1 MKSKSYNGQ
10 VIPINRDNVDTD
22 LIIPKQYLKSIKK
35 SGFGPFLFDSLRYND
50 TATLDSNDE
59 REENSEFI
67 LNREPFRK
75 GNIMVSKSNF
85 GCGSSREHAVWAIQ
99 NYGIDVVIAESFADI
114 FSRNSF
120 KNGLLLITLELQTI
134 NEIIDSSLSSN
145 SYILDVN
152 LTEDKILLPDDKTIT
167 FSISRSYKDRII
179 NELDDIE
186 FTLRNKDQIKNYL
199 INFNLSKE
207 QLSDEKLFIN
217 RDFLKYFASKG
228 SVSIDGVSLTIN
240 DVDKDFFAVNIIPYT
255 WAHTSFKNY
264 NIGTVVNIEIDI
276 LVRYL
281 ESLNAN

>member
-75 GNIMVSKSNF
+75 GKILISKSNF

-152 LTEDKILLPDDKTIT
+152 LTEDKILLPNDKTIT

-186 FTLRNKDQIKNYL
+186 LTLRNKDQIKNYE
-199 INFNLSKE
+199 NQMKLSKPW
-207 QLSDEKLFIN
+207 LFN
-217 RDFLKYFASKG
+217 
-228 SVSIDGVSLTIN
+228 N
-240 DVDKDFFAVNIIPYT
+240 
-255 WAHTSFKNY
+255 
-264 NIGTVVNIEIDI
+264 E
-276 LVRYL
+276 
-281 ESLNAN
+281 

>member
-75 GNIMVSKSNF
+75 GSILVSKSNF

-120 KNGLLLITLELQTI
+120 KNGLLLITLESQTI

-152 LTEDKILLPDDKTIT
+152 LAEDKILLPNDKTLT

-186 FTLRNKDQIKNYL
+186 LTLRNKDQIKNYE
-199 INFNLSKE
+199 NQMKLSKPW
-207 QLSDEKLFIN
+207 LFN
-217 RDFLKYFASKG
+217 
-228 SVSIDGVSLTIN
+228 N
-240 DVDKDFFAVNIIPYT
+240 
-255 WAHTSFKNY
+255 
-264 NIGTVVNIEIDI
+264 E
-276 LVRYL
+276 
-281 ESLNAN
+281 

>member
-50 TATLDSNDE
+50 TATLESKDE

-67 LNREPFRK
+67 LNREPFRN
-75 GNIMVSKSNF
+75 GNILVSKSNF

-120 KNGLLLITLELQTI
+120 KNGLLLITLDSLTI
-134 NEIIDSSLSSN
+134 NQIIDSSLSSN

-152 LTEDKILLPDDKTIT
+152 LLEDKILLPDDKTIT
-167 FSISRSYKDRII
+167 FSISKSYKDRII
-179 NELDDIE
+179 DELDDIE
-186 FTLRNKDQIKNYL
+186 LTLRNKDQIKNYE
-199 INFNLSKE
+199 NQMKLSKPW
-207 QLSDEKLFIN
+207 LFN
-217 RDFLKYFASKG
+217 
-228 SVSIDGVSLTIN
+228 N
-240 DVDKDFFAVNIIPYT
+240 D
-255 WAHTSFKNY
+255 
-264 NIGTVVNIEIDI
+264 
-276 LVRYL
+276 
-281 ESLNAN
+281 

>member
-75 GNIMVSKSNF
+75 GSILVSKSNF

-120 KNGLLLITLELQTI
+120 KNGLLLITLESQTI

-152 LTEDKILLPDDKTIT
+152 LAEDKILLPNDKTIT

-186 FTLRNKDQIKNYL
+186 LTLRNKDQIKNYENQMKHSKPWL
-199 INFNLSKE
+199 FNNE
-207 QLSDEKLFIN
+207 
-217 RDFLKYFASKG
+217 
-228 SVSIDGVSLTIN
+228 
-240 DVDKDFFAVNIIPYT
+240 
-255 WAHTSFKNY
+255 
-264 NIGTVVNIEIDI
+264 
-276 LVRYL
+276 
-281 ESLNAN
+281 

>member
-67 LNREPFRK
+67 FNREPFRK
-75 GNIMVSKSNF
+75 GNILVSKSNF

-120 KNGLLLITLELQTI
+120 KNGLLLISLDSQTI
-134 NEIIDSSLSSN
+134 DTIIQSSLSSN
-145 SYILDVN
+145 SYLLEVN
-152 LTEDKILLPDDKTIT
+152 LSEDKILLPDDKEIP
-167 FSISRSYKDRII
+167 FLISDSYKERII
-179 NELDDIE
+179 NDLDDIE
-186 FTLRNKDQIKNYL
+186 LTLRHKDQIKNNEDQMKSTKHWL
-199 INFNLSKE
+199 FN
-207 QLSDEKLFIN
+207 
-217 RDFLKYFASKG
+217 
-228 SVSIDGVSLTIN
+228 N
-240 DVDKDFFAVNIIPYT
+240 D
-255 WAHTSFKNY
+255 
-264 NIGTVVNIEIDI
+264 
-276 LVRYL
+276 
-281 ESLNAN
+281 

>member
-67 LNREPFRK
+67 LNREPFRN
-75 GNIMVSKSNF
+75 GNILVSKSNF

-120 KNGLLLITLELQTI
+120 KNGLLLITLDSLTI
-134 NEIIDSSLSSN
+134 NQIIDSSLSSN

-152 LTEDKILLPDDKTIT
+152 LLEDKILLPDDKTIT

-179 NELDDIE
+179 DELDDIE
-186 FTLRNKDQIKNYL
+186 LTLRNKDQIKNYE
-199 INFNLSKE
+199 NQMKLSKPW
-207 QLSDEKLFIN
+207 LFN
-217 RDFLKYFASKG
+217 
-228 SVSIDGVSLTIN
+228 N
-240 DVDKDFFAVNIIPYT
+240 D
-255 WAHTSFKNY
+255 
-264 NIGTVVNIEIDI
+264 
-276 LVRYL
+276 
-281 ESLNAN
+281 